1 MKSYT
6 ISITLSINAE
16 SESEA
21 CSEAA
26 AMIRDASICGI
37 YEMMEVK
44 KDYEFGIDSTTFYLE
59 QLPEPY
65 RTKALRNYSKKRS
78 LSKPTCLASA
88 LTRAFVWR
96 DTEEGF
102 EFWHAV
108 LDYCLYNSPL
118 PEA

>member
-21 CSEAA
+21 CEEAVGH
-26 AMIRDASICGI
+26 IRNHADLF
-37 YEMMEVK
+37 ELLEVT
-44 KDYEFGIDSTTFYLE
+44 KDFEFGTDGITFWLE

-65 RTKALRNYSKKRS
+65 RTKALRNYSKKGS
-78 LSKPTCLASA
+78 LRKPACLASA
-88 LTRAFVWR
+88 LNHAFIWR
-96 DTEEGF
+96 DTKEGF
-102 EFWHAV
+102 EFWLAV
-108 LDYCLYNSPL
+108 QDYCLFNSPL